1 MKQYDVIII
10 GAGVIGCA
18 VARELSRYKL
28 KTCVLEKELDVACG
42 NSSRNTG
49 MLHAG
54 FTYKPGSLKA
64 ECAVEGNQEFDQV
77 ARELGVP
84 FKRTGKLVIG
94 FTERDRKNILK
105 FKANGEKNGVKGM
118 RMIDKE
124 EIERIDANAGG
135 EFAMYVPSS
144 GILDPMQYTIG
155 LAENA
160 CQNGVEFFFG
170 QRVVGIHRQESK
182 QSLDDN
188 SYWMIKTEID
198 SFQTKWVI
206 NCAGMYASAISKM
219 LGYEDYP
226 TKGFKGEYYV
236 LDKKA
241 GKYLSIPVYPAP
253 NEKGGFMTHA
263 TPTIDG
269 NVLVG
274 PDSYLT
280 DGLEDYTVTKEHMDG
295 LFEDGQKMFKQMK
308 REYFIRNFS
317 GIRWKRY
324 DKETGE
330 ILDFLLEAD
339 EKKSP
344 NTVNLVGIESPGVTC
359 ALPLARRAVAKL
371 VERENPKKNPDFCP
385 VRAVKKRFY
394 EMTDEEQK
402 RAIEEN
408 TLYGEIVCRCETVTK
423 AEILEAIHNPLGVC
437 TVTGIKN
444 RTRATMG
451 RCQGGYCE
459 TRITEMIEQELGV
472 EPEQVRYSKRDSYM
486 FTGKV
491 RDECER

>member
-1 MKQYDVIII
+1 MQSYDVIVI
-10 GAGVIGCA
+10 GAGVVGSA
-18 VARELSRYKL
+18 VARELSRYQL
-28 KTCVLEKELDVACG
+28 NSAVLEKELDVACG

-77 ARELGVP
+77 AKELGVP
-84 FKRTGKLVIG
+84 FRRTGKLVVG
-94 FTERDRKNILK
+94 FTDHDRENILK
-105 FKANGEKNGVKGM
+105 YKAIGEQNGVKGM
-118 RMIDKE
+118 RMIDKD
-124 EIERIDANAGG
+124 EIARIDPNAGG
-135 EFAMYVPSS
+135 EFAMHVPSS
-144 GILDPMQYTIG
+144 GILDPMQYTIA

-160 CQNGVEFFFG
+160 CQNGVRFHFG
-170 QRVVGIHRQESK
+170 QKVTAIEKQEGETVKYRIH
-182 QSLDDN
+182 
-188 SYWMIKTEID
+188 TEKEV
-198 SFQTKWVI
+198 FETRWVI
-206 NCAGMYASAISKM
+206 NCAGSYASEISEM
-219 LGYEDYP
+219 LGYPNYP
-226 TKGFKGEYYV
+226 VKGFKGEYFV

-241 GKYLSIPVYPAP
+241 GKFLSIPVYPAP
-253 NEKGGFMTHA
+253 NDKGGFMTHA

-280 DGLEDYTVTKEHMDG
+280 DGLEDYKVTKEHMDG
-295 LFEDGQKMFKQMK
+295 LFADGQKMFKQMK
-308 REYFIRNFS
+308 REYFIRNFA

-324 DKETGE
+324 NPETGE
-330 ILDFLLEAD
+330 ILDFMLEAD
-339 EKKSP
+339 DDHP
-344 NTVNLVGIESPGVTC
+344 GTVNLVGIESPGVTC

-371 VERENPKKNPDFCP
+371 VAKEHPAVNASFDP
-385 VRAVKKRFY
+385 VRPVKKRFF
-394 EMTDEEQK
+394 EMSHEEQEQ
-402 RAIEEN
+402 AIAEN
-408 TLYGEIVCRCETVTK
+408 PLYGEIVCRCETVTK
-423 AEILEAIHNPLGVC
+423 AEILAAIHNPLGVH

-472 EPEQVRYSKRDSYM
+472 DPADVRYSKKDSYM

-491 RDECER
+491 RV